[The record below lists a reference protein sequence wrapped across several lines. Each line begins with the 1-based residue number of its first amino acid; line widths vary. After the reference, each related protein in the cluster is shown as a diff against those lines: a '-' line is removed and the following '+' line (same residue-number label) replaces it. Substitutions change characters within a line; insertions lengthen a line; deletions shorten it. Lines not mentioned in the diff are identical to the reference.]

1 MFFFSSRRRHTR
13 CALVTG
19 VQTCAL
25 PIFARPTP
33 DGDPITST
41 YGYAYQ
47 FDATR
52 FAPYLR
58 DYAVA
63 RGTVRT
69 EGKVVRVE
77 QHPETGDV
85 TALHLESGET
95 VTGDLFI
102 DCSGFR
108 SLLLGDTL
116 QTPWEDW
123 SHWLPC
129 DRAAALPCESPAG
142 DIEPLTT
149 AIAMPFGWR
158 WRIPLQQIGRTSWRE
173 RGVQH

>member
-1 MFFFSSRRRHTR
+1 MRISDWSSDV
-13 CALVTG
+13 CSSD
-19 VQTCAL
+19 L
-25 PIFARPTP
+25 PVVLAAARKFARPTP

-95 VTGDLFI
+95 VTGENGNAS
-102 DCSGFR
+102 C
-108 SLLLGDTL
+108 
-116 QTPWEDW
+116 
-123 SHWLPC
+123 
-129 DRAAALPCESPAG
+129 
-142 DIEPLTT
+142 
-149 AIAMPFGWR
+149 
-158 WRIPLQQIGRTSWRE
+158 RE
-173 RGVQH
+173 RVGQYG